1 MVGIPVAV
9 PVVVVVVL
17 LVSPARCT
25 RPPAPAVEMKLSCLS
40 SLVVISLSI
49 AATVSS
55 RKVRQ
60 VARAD
65 VAEMTAD
72 RAGSL

>member
-1 MVGIPVAV
+1 MVGIPVVV
-9 PVVVVVVL
+9 PVAVAL
-17 LVSPARCT
+17 LVSHVRCT
-25 RPPAPAVEMKLSCLS
+25 QPPVLAVGMRLLYLS

-55 RKVRQ
+55 HRVR
-60 VARAD
+60 RAAD
-65 VAEMTAD
+65 AAEMTAD